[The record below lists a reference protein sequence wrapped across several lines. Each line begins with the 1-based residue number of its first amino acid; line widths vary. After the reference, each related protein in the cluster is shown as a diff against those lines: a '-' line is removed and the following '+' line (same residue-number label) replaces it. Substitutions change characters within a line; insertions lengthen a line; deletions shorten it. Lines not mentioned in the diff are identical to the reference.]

1 MHFAPGINWPR
12 GLRRTILY
20 IFRGGTCVSETQMKG
35 SGSEGEG
42 MGAGQDE
49 VGGVGRGGKLSMMC
63 WNVGGWG
70 KRMGAIGIGWR
81 MC

>member
-1 MHFAPGINWPR
+1 
-12 GLRRTILY
+12 
-20 IFRGGTCVSETQMKG
+20 
-35 SGSEGEG
+35 